1 MTREMHLG
9 VFVQAAGHHVSSWR
23 LPDAEAG
30 GENLGLLQRIAQTAE
45 RGKFDLFFLADGL
58 TTGPDAH
65 PSTVVRLEP
74 LSLLAALAMST
85 HHIGLASTAST
96 TYGEP
101 FHTARVFASLDH
113 LSGGR
118 AAWNVVTTSYARSAA
133 NFSRGSHP
141 DHDARYEIAEEFVDV
156 CKGLWDSWSDGA
168 IPMDKAS
175 GVFADTARMH
185 VLDHK
190 GRYFSVRGPLNVSRP
205 PQGHPIIIQAGSS
218 GPGQD
223 LAARTADIV
232 FTAQGDL
239 GEAQAFYRSL
249 KNKLVQ
255 NGRSPDAIAVMPGVF
270 PIIGRDRA
278 EADANYNRL
287 RELTDI
293 TGALALLSDRLGHD
307 VRGFDLDAPLP
318 ELPISDELRSRA
330 ELLTSLARRQR
341 MTVRELA
348 LHAGMARGHGIVRGT
363 PVEIADYLQ
372 EWFEG
377 EAADGFN
384 IMPPWF
390 PTQFDLF
397 VDHVVPELQRRGLF
411 RRDYVGRTLR
421 ENLGLT
427 RPRNRFDPADGSA
440 TDGLGAA

>member
-1 MTREMHLG
+1 MTRQMHLG
-9 VFVQAAGHHVSSWR
+9 VFVQAAGHHVSGWR

-30 GENLGLLQRIAQTAE
+30 GENLDLIQRIASTAE

-58 TTGPDAH
+58 TTGADAH
-65 PSTVVRLEP
+65 PSTLVRIEP
-74 LSLLAALAMST
+74 LSLLAALAMT
-85 HHIGLASTAST
+85 TRHIGLAATAST

-101 FHTARVFASLDH
+101 YHTARVFASLDH

-133 NFSRGSHP
+133 NFTRGTHP
-141 DHDARYEIAEEFVDV
+141 DHDARYEISEEFVDI
-156 CKGLWDSWSDGA
+156 CKGLWDSWDDGA
-168 IPMDKAS
+168 IVMDKDS
-175 GVFADTARMH
+175 GVFADTSRMH

-190 GRYFSVRGPLNVSRP
+190 GKHFSVLGPLNTSRP
-205 PQGHPIIIQAGSS
+205 PQGYPVIIQAGSS

-223 LAARTADIV
+223 LAARTADVV

-239 GEAQAFYRSL
+239 GEAKAFYRSL
-249 KNKLVQ
+249 K
-255 NGRSPDAIAVMPGVF
+255 GRLAQHGREPGAITVMPGVF
-270 PIIGRDRA
+270 PVIGRDRA
-278 EADANYNRL
+278 EAEDNYNRL
-287 RELTDI
+287 RELTDLN
-293 TGALALLSDRLGHD
+293 GALALLSDRLGHD

-318 ELPISDELRSRA
+318 DLPISDQLRSRA
-330 ELLTSLARRQR
+330 ELLTNLARREN

-363 PVEIADYLQ
+363 PAEVADYLQ
-372 EWFEG
+372 QWFEE

-411 RRDYVGRTLR
+411 RREYEGETLR
-421 ENLGLT
+421 DNLGLP
-427 RPRNRFDPADGSA
+427 RPPSRY
-440 TDGLGAA
+440 AAK

>member
-1 MTREMHLG
+1 MTRQMHLG
-9 VFVQAAGHHVSSWR
+9 VFVQAAGHHVSGWR

-30 GENLGLLQRIAQTAE
+30 GENLDLIQRIARTAE

-58 TTGPDAH
+58 TSGADAH
-65 PSTVVRLEP
+65 PSTVVRIEP
-74 LSLLAALAMST
+74 LSLLAALAMTTS
-85 HHIGLASTAST
+85 HIGLAATAST

-101 FHTARVFASLDH
+101 YHAARVFASLDH
-113 LSGGR
+113 LSQGR

-133 NFSRGSHP
+133 NFTRGMHP
-141 DHDARYEIAEEFVDV
+141 DHDARYEIAEEFVDI
-156 CKGLWDSWSDGA
+156 CKGLWDSWDDGA
-168 IPMDKAS
+168 IVMDKES
-175 GVFADTARMH
+175 GVFADASRMH

-190 GRYFSVRGPLNVSRP
+190 GKHFTVRGPLNSSRP

-223 LAARTADIV
+223 LAARTADVV

-239 GEAQAFYRSL
+239 GEAKAFYRSL
-249 KNKLVQ
+249 KTRLAQ
-255 NGRSPDAIAVMPGVF
+255 HGRDPGAITVMPGVF
-270 PIIGRDRA
+270 PVIGRDRA
-278 EADANYNRL
+278 EAEENYNRL
-287 RELTDI
+287 RELTDLN
-293 TGALALLSDRLGHD
+293 GALALLSDRLGHD
-307 VRGFDLDAPLP
+307 VRRFDLDAPLP
-318 ELPISDELRSRA
+318 DLPISDQLRSRA
-330 ELLTSLARRQR
+330 ELLTALARREK

-363 PVEIADYLQ
+363 PAEIADYLQ
-372 EWFEG
+372 QWFEQ

-411 RRDYVGRTLR
+411 RREYEGRTLR
-421 ENLGLT
+421 ENLGLP
-427 RPRNRFDPADGSA
+427 RPVSRY
-440 TDGLGAA
+440 AAA